1 MNKICTDVSQ
11 SKKLLDLGIDVNTAD
26 FHWFNNILMLSFDK
40 VAKAHYDKTE
50 YEYIPAWSL
59 RALLELMPE
68 IHGERPKLDTGR
80 IETYKYYVEY
90 PYHERTKK
98 DWHSTELYDEPLD
111 AAFEMVV
118 WLKENNKL

>member
-1 MNKICTDVSQ
+1 
-11 SKKLLDLGIDVNTAD
+11 
-26 FHWFNNILMLSFDK
+26 
-40 VAKAHYDKTE
+40 
-50 YEYIPAWSL
+50 
-59 RALLELMPE
+59 MPE

-111 AAFEMVV
+111 AAFEMVC
-118 WLKENNKL
+118 WLKENNRL